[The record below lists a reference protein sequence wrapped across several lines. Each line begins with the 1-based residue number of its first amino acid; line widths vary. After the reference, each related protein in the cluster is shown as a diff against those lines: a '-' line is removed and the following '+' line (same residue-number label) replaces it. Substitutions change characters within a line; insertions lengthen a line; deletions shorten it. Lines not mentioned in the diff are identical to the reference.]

1 MLTSLLNFRSTR
13 TLSVDGTAMPKSPTG
28 GPLLQLRSIK
38 GEEALSKGFE
48 YTLELTT
55 PAEAF
60 VPEQVAANIDLKA
73 MIAKPLT
80 VIVQCEGFGKYIPG
94 LPGGL
99 GMGNIGACEREITGL
114 VFEAR
119 YLGQGNRQARYE
131 VKLKPWIDLARER
144 TDFRIFQN
152 KSVVDIVRD
161 VLRPYAHSSDW
172 RLGESYPALE
182 YQVQYGESDYAFV
195 QRLMAEHGLYWFVEH
210 SNGYHRVVIVDNI
223 GAHKP
228 VESEAYQTLSY
239 YSPGN
244 KIDEE
249 YVSEF
254 SVAQTLQPGVWTY
267 DDYDFKQPGADL
279 TAEKQMPQE
288 TIWNDLER
296 YQWPGDYADPKAG
309 GRLAL
314 IRIQEHRSR
323 GERAYGAGNLRN
335 VVCGTVFSLE
345 GFAQKD
351 ANRRYLVIKTGID
364 AQERGDVTAA
374 GKTEFKTTFE
384 VQPNTVMFRAPRPD
398 DKPRTTGPQTAVVT
412 GYNDSEIWTD
422 QYGRVKVKFQWDRS
436 PEKDHTSS
444 CWIRVAY
451 PGAGARYGSIGVP
464 RVGTEVIVDFE
475 NGDPDRPIVIGQV
488 YNAKA
493 MPPWKLPQNAT
504 QSGVLTRSTKGG
516 GYENANAIR
525 FEDRKGEE
533 ELWIHAEKDFRT
545 EVEHDEMHSVE
556 HDRRKMV
563 DNDETTTIGHDR
575 TETVGNN
582 EQVEIRHDRRHH
594 IGHDEFLSVDR
605 NQIAQIGKNRIERV
619 GNHREDHVAA
629 NHVVA
634 IGGHAEHKIEG
645 HFRMQAGEAAD
656 VKTKALNLQA
666 GSVLQ
671 IRGPAG
677 TITLDANGI
686 TLEATKIT
694 LKGPVQ
700 ASTGWVKNAL
710 EMRSA
715 AKEGKPMDLG
725 TFPFSG

>member
-1 MLTSLLNFRSTR
+1 
-13 TLSVDGTAMPKSPTG
+13 MPKSPMG
-28 GPLLQLRSIK
+28 DSLLQLRSIK
-38 GEEALSKGFE
+38 GEEGLSKGFE

-60 VPEQVAANIDLKA
+60 LPEQLAANIDLKA

-161 VLRPYAHSSDW
+161 VLRPYAHSCDW
-172 RLGESYPALE
+172 RIGESYPALE

-239 YSPGN
+239 YPPGN

-267 DDYDFKQPGADL
+267 DDYDFEDPGADL
-279 TAEKQMPQE
+279 TAEKQMRQD
-288 TIWNDLER
+288 TIWNGLER

-345 GFAQKD
+345 GFAQRD

-364 AQERGDVTAA
+364 AQERGDVTAS

-398 DKPRTTGPQTAVVT
+398 NKPRTTGPQTAMVT
-412 GYNDSEIWTD
+412 GYGDSEIWTD

-436 PEKDHTSS
+436 PETDHTSS

-451 PGAGARYGSIGVP
+451 PGAGMRYGSIGVP

-488 YNAKA
+488 YNAQA

-504 QSGVLTRSTKGG
+504 QSGMLTRSTNGG
-516 GYENANAIR
+516 IYENANAIR

-533 ELWIHAEKDFRT
+533 ELWIHAEKDIRT
-545 EVEHDEMHSVE
+545 EVVNSELH
-556 HDRRKMV
+556 
-563 DNDETTTIGHDR
+563 TIGNNR
-575 TETVGNN
+575 VKSVGQNEVATVGDHRNHSIKSSDVALVGADRVIQVLNN
-582 EQVEIRHDRRHH
+582 LLCAVGDSITLSCGDSIIELKSNGEINMTCKNFN
-594 IGHDEFLSVDR
+594 ITATQS
-605 NQIAQIGKNRIERV
+605 GKINSQHGMLDLNMGGKES
-619 GNHREDHVAA
+619 GVAA
-629 NHVVA
+629 H
-634 IGGHAEHKIEG
+634 G
-645 HFRMQAGEAAD
+645 AGE
-656 VKTKALNLQA
+656 KASIQSA
-666 GSVLQ
+666 V
-671 IRGPAG
+671 
-677 TITLDANGI
+677 DA
-686 TLEATKIT
+686 
-694 LKGPVQ
+694 V
-700 ASTGWVKNAL
+700 
-710 EMRSA
+710 
-715 AKEGKPMDLG
+715 
-725 TFPFSG
+725 FPPKK